1 MTNSERKIWLYWFA
15 LLLVLFVFFACS
27 SKRVLKET
35 NTKSDSLVT
44 TIDTKTNIKTT
55 PEIKDSSSVKLP
67 VIKTGL
73 APDCDSICNEKCDDL
88 LSMLNFYKK
97 IGDNYSQQYYDREKR
112 LYSIVNFQ
120 KAQIDS
126 LIEVNTSIAQKSIDH
141 KIIEVNKL
149 TAWQYWLIVS
159 GIICP
164 LIILLMLFR
173 KLFN

>member
-15 LLLVLFVFFACS
+15 LLLVLFVFFGCS

-55 PEIKDSSSVKLP
+55 PEIKDSTSVRIP

-73 APDCDSICNEKCDDL
+73 TDCDSICNEKCDDL

-97 IGDNYSQQYYDREKR
+97 IGDNYSQQYYNREKR

-126 LIEVNTSIAQKSIDH
+126 LIEINTSKTQKSIDR

-149 TAWQYWLIVS
+149 TNWQYRLIVS

-164 LIILLMLFR
+164 LIILLILVR